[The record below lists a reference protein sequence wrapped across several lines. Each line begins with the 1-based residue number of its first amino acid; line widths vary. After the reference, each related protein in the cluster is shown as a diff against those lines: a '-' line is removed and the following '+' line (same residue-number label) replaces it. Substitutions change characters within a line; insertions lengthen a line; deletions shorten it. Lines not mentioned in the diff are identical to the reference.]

1 MEVSK
6 AKYYAYRNLHTG
18 GFSIKNKGKVIER
31 PFMFIM
37 VDAEFRVSQAGR
49 KRAIDQQQRNVHAY
63 VVADYVESYDF
74 DDDRVI
80 SIGVNIFN
88 NKLFTEV
95 TYNPFHLD
103 SFVTADKKI
112 PVEKSEF
119 IVALQ
124 DKVYMRTCDI
134 IK

>member
-1 MEVSK
+1 MS
-6 AKYYAYRNLHTG
+6 AAYYAYRNLRTG

-37 VDAEFRVSQAGR
+37 IDAEFRVSQAGR
-49 KRAIDQQQRNVHAY
+49 KRAIDQHQRNVHAY
-63 VVADYVESYDF
+63 VVADNFESYDF
-74 DDDRVI
+74 GDDRVT

-88 NKLFTEV
+88 NTLFTEV

-112 PVEKSEF
+112 PVERSEF

-124 DKVYMRTCDI
+124 DKVYVRTCDV
-134 IK
+134 K

>member
-1 MEVSK
+1 MSK

-18 GFSIKNKGKVIER
+18 GFSIKNKGKVCER
-31 PFMFIM
+31 PLMFIM
-37 VDAEFRVSQAGR
+37 TDAEFKVNIAGNQ
-49 KRAIDQQQRNVHAY
+49 RAKDSGQRNVHAY
-63 VVADYVESYDF
+63 VVADNYESYDF
-74 DDDRVI
+74 DDDRVM

-88 NKLFTEV
+88 NDLFTEV

-103 SFVTADKKI
+103 SFVTIGGI

-134 IK
+134 K